1 MDQDDSQPRSDGG
14 TEGSWSGDVEVVAW
28 PRRERPRSAIAPLRE
43 PEALEEITWVQRL
56 PILVLVALYVGYFSY
71 ESLRLYATYNY
82 PPFDLAIFD
91 QGLWLLSHLH
101 APFVTIMGRNLFGD
115 HTSFI
120 LLFLVPIYRLLPE
133 PQGILVIQTLAIGAT
148 ALPIFA
154 IARRLTRSVVIATTM
169 GAVYLLSPALQQVNL
184 EQFHPEGL
192 QVLVW
197 TLAIYAAI
205 ESRGWLL
212 AVTVALTLLT
222 KEDAV
227 VLVVPLG
234 IWVAAR
240 RNWRWGAALVGTG
253 VAYAVVANEWVIPAF
268 LGGPTLYSGRIPF
281 GGVSGFLKT
290 LVTSPLQVWRLV
302 HSQGRLFYLC
312 QMGLSAGWVFLL
324 APGMA
329 WLALLAVAENVLS
342 VDPYMHQIFYHYSLR
357 IVPVLVI
364 ASAWAIGRQRLAS
377 VRRALTTSTAA
388 CALVSCV
395 WWGLA
400 PFSSHP
406 EPIDDAAGAIVAA
419 AMNHLVTDLPAD
431 ASVSAQYP
439 LVSHIDHRQHIYV
452 WPAPFTTSNWGIPST
467 AAETLPPPFSVTYL
481 ILPANLGVDDN
492 ADIFASISSAYYV
505 KARSGGLVL
514 YERYRPGPHPAGSP

>member
-1 MDQDDSQPRSDGG
+1 MELDDPQPHGDGG
-14 TEGSWSGDVEVVAW
+14 VSALAPEADVSAW
-28 PRRERPRSAIAPLRE
+28 PRRERRRAPVAPLVRE
-43 PEALEEITWVQRL
+43 DPLAPSTWWQRL
-56 PILVLVALYVGYFSY
+56 PILLLVALYVGYFSY

-91 QGLWLLSHLH
+91 QGLWLLSHFH

-133 PQGILVIQTLAIGAT
+133 PQGILVIQTLTIGAT

-154 IARRLTRSVVIATTM
+154 IARRFTRSVVIATTM

-212 AVTVALTLLT
+212 AVMVALTLLT
-222 KEDAV
+222 KEDAA

-240 RNWRWGAALVGTG
+240 RNWRWGAGVVGAG
-253 VAYAVVANEWVIPAF
+253 VAYAVLANEWVIPAF
-268 LGGPTLYSGRIPF
+268 LGGPTLYAGRIPF
-281 GGVSGFLKT
+281 GGVAGFLKA
-290 LVTSPLQVWRLV
+290 LATSPRQVWQLL
-302 HSQGRLFYLC
+302 HSQGRLFYLW
-312 QMGLSAGWVFLL
+312 QMGLSAGWTFLI
-324 APGMA
+324 APEMA
-329 WLALLAVAENVLS
+329 LLALLAVAENVLS

-357 IVPVLVI
+357 VVPVLVI
-364 ASAWAIGRQRLAS
+364 ATAWAIGRQHLAWL
-377 VRRALTTSTAA
+377 RRTLTVSTAL
-388 CALVSCV
+388 CALLSCL

-400 PFSSHP
+400 PFSKNPVS
-406 EPIDDAAGAIVAA
+406 IDDGAGAIIAT
-419 AMNHLVTDLPAD
+419 AMDHLVKDLPAN
-431 ASVSAQYP
+431 AAVSAQYP

-452 WPAPFTTSNWGIPST
+452 WPAPFTASNWGLPST
-467 AAETLPPPFSVTYL
+467 ATQTLPPPFSVTYL
-481 ILPANLGVDDN
+481 ILPANLGTDDN
-492 ADIFASISSAYYV
+492 ADIFASIESAYYV

-514 YERYRPGPHPAGSP
+514 YERHKPGSSH